1 MSFRQLVQP
10 FCGTSN
16 CNTVMDPSSDINS
29 YALEILSDDFMRREV
44 LTFANRSFP
53 SLFHNLLQGNHSPVL
68 VPQLLACTSLLS
80 GFLFMA
86 VYQAARRTQESAG
99 RSEDSFC
106 RLIDK
111 LRRCSDLGSIFY
123 SRCSDSRVPPN
134 HAKERLSQAYRLH
147 LSFISTIVDV
157 FEWGPLESPDDERW
171 NKIEKHENECNMY
184 LQESEAFLFNTLE
197 DQCFQGSSNTV
208 TPKPELISAIPSVYL
223 LPKRPARFYGR
234 QDDLA
239 KIRQKLGVLKS
250 ITSEY
255 KIILWMRSS
264 PTTALDQGCVD
275 ALVRFGVVKQGMKP
289 GVENRQKWKDY
300 LSQSAVPWLI
310 IFDNVD
316 QADDLHQLWPMDGN
330 GKIIITTR
338 SPMVGYGLTE
348 DEIPICTFTEEEGQQ
363 CIIHLTSWPG
373 GAPADPDSAREL
385 NNELGGL
392 PIGIVQMTA
401 LMRYQ
406 RTPIKKFLGRYKEDR
421 LKFHSKDITGIT
433 GIYPDIKPKIATNW
447 NLSFNA
453 LGDEAKSLLGILSFL
468 SPDAIPQE
476 LFNHWDGSVSRST
489 QDLLGYCQTFDEYA
503 DIIHYFEYFLDVP
516 ARQRAFDQAAKLL
529 CDAFPQEHIGQ
540 RFTGRWPDCAMY
552 LFEVADYTNFRTVV
566 EGGIKACNEVPKDR
580 FDEVTW
586 CMLNYNAGTVE
597 TSVGRFNEAKLYL
610 DRALEVRR
618 RLGNSD
624 DIAAALNNL
633 GLLHNSM
640 HEYEVAKKYYSEAL
654 EIHLGRPDSQDRNL
668 SLNMVKHNLQ
678 RNAIQEGRYLP
689 SIEDLQGT
697 VAFFKSTPSWWM
709 TGHACL
715 VFGNLLYKG
724 EQYIA
729 AEKAFAEAR
738 DILAAPGRAGKQPA
752 VAMVIYKLG
761 CVAFRQGEYNKAA

>member
-1 MSFRQLVQP
+1 MPTWLRRAQYSAEIYMVHSFQTSLRQLVQP

-16 CNTVMDPSSDINS
+16 CNTVIPVVRSKLRDNRASFEGI
-29 YALEILSDDFMRREV
+29 IQLS
-44 LTFANRSFP
+44 
-53 SLFHNLLQGNHSPVL
+53 QL

-80 GFLFMA
+80 GFLYMA

-147 LSFISTIVDV
+147 LAFISAIVDV

-171 NKIEKHENECNMY
+171 NKIEKHEKECNMY
-184 LQESEAFLFNTLE
+184 LQESEAFLFNTLKN
-197 DQCFQGSSNTV
+197 QCFQGSNTTL
-208 TPKPELISAIPSVYL
+208 TPKPELLSTIPSVYL
-223 LPKRPARFYGR
+223 LPKRQARFYGR
-234 QDDLA
+234 EDDLA
-239 KIRQKLGVLKS
+239 KIRQKLSVLKS
-250 ITSEY
+250 VTVSGKAGVGKTSIALQYAYQSLSEY
-255 KIILWMRSS
+255 KIILWMRSA

-275 ALVRFGVVKQGMKP
+275 ALIRFGVVKDGTKP
-289 GVENRQKWKDY
+289 GVDNRQKWTDY

-348 DEIPICTFTEEEGQQ
+348 DEIPICTFTEEEGRQ

-392 PIGIVQMTA
+392 PIGIAQMTA
-401 LMRYQ
+401 LMRFQ
-406 RTPIKKFLGRYKEDR
+406 RTPIKKFLCRYKEDR

-476 LFNHWDGSVSRST
+476 LFNHWDGSASRST

-503 DIIHYFEYFLDVP
+503 DIIP
-516 ARQRAFDQAAKLL
+516 L
-529 CDAFPQEHIGQ
+529 CSI
-540 RFTGRWPDCAMY
+540 
-552 LFEVADYTNFRTVV
+552 
-566 EGGIKACNEVPKDR
+566 
-580 FDEVTW
+580 
-586 CMLNYNAGTVE
+586 
-597 TSVGRFNEAKLYL
+597 
-610 DRALEVRR
+610 
-618 RLGNSD
+618 
-624 DIAAALNNL
+624 
-633 GLLHNSM
+633 LH
-640 HEYEVAKKYYSEAL
+640 
-654 EIHLGRPDSQDRNL
+654 
-668 SLNMVKHNLQ
+668 
-678 RNAIQEGRYLP
+678 
-689 SIEDLQGT
+689 
-697 VAFFKSTPSWWM
+697 
-709 TGHACL
+709 
-715 VFGNLLYKG
+715 
-724 EQYIA
+724 
-729 AEKAFAEAR
+729 
-738 DILAAPGRAGKQPA
+738 
-752 VAMVIYKLG
+752 
-761 CVAFRQGEYNKAA
+761 